1 MPYPTERPHVAKY
14 VQMKRL
20 EPCMQRGS
28 PEICS
33 PRVGVPRAQ
42 VHSGWHPILAFS
54 LALALAWPT
63 IPSLRP
69 SARRPVLLFS
79 LSMFPFFFMF
89 PLLPILPK
97 FVLLFFFVP
106 VSFCPYSV
114 SRFSFI
120 PFVLS
125 FLHYRIWPRPW
136 PWPRPRPWPW
146 PSLLFPA
153 REVVDHQTR

>member
-20 EPCMQRGS
+20 EPCMQRGALKFVHPRSTVAGTPFSHS
-28 PEICS
+28 PW
-33 PRVGVPRAQ
+33 R
-42 VHSGWHPILAFS
+42 
-54 LALALAWPT
+54 WPWPGL
-63 IPSLRP
+63 PSLLF
-69 SARRPVLLFS
+69 ARRPVGPFSCSPCLCSLF
-79 LSMFPFFFMF
+79 FHMF

-125 FLHYRIWPRPW
+125 FLHYRIWPWPRPWPW

-146 PSLLFPA
+146 PSLLLPA